1 MVQVHFDVPC
11 LVDLEIPHGEEVTS
25 SLAIT
30 VDSETATIAYL
41 RHQSLVE
48 LESIN
53 ITLLAIHFGY
63 REIDMIKTPDNTF
76 FRSILGI
83 NQHQKIVFEVKFTA
97 CNEIPCGGRVPPSLA
112 ITADSE
118 TATIAYLHHQILEE
132 LGSMNITF
140 PAKCLGYRQI
150 NMIKTPDNM
159 LLKNILGINQHPKI
173 VFEVKFKTCNGTT
186 ERNAGALAAIVGAA
200 AGPVISTGIIKAM
213 GFQAAGIRAGSP
225 AAAWMVSIGAVQAG
239 SLVAVFQSIGAVGL
253 GPLGI
258 VGMMSLALDLVRGE
272 QKQNGRVV
280 CELQSRVRDTLNL
293 SDHDQRSSKS
303 NSRIHSLN
311 QSDLVDRI
319 YPLVTGKSSVNILHL

>member
-1 MVQVHFDVPC
+1 MRP
-11 LVDLEIPHGEEVTS
+11 
-25 SLAIT
+25 
-30 VDSETATIAYL
+30 
-41 RHQSLVE
+41 VE
-48 LESIN
+48 LDYQLWLPANLAPPTPHMIGNQRYILTEPCTPIPNLRPTAASRSFPDFKAEVIWHLSGTRNN
-53 ITLLAIHFGY
+53 IGLGGLLH
-63 REIDMIKTPDNTF
+63 D
-76 FRSILGI
+76 LGS
-83 NQHQKIVFEVKFTA
+83 EGA
-97 CNEIPCGGRVPPSLA
+97 LDWCEIPCGGRVPPSLA

-213 GFQAAGIRAGSP
+213 GFQAAGILAGSP

-272 QKQNGRVV
+272 QKQVV
-280 CELQSRVRDTLNL
+280 R
-293 SDHDQRSSKS
+293 
-303 NSRIHSLN
+303 
-311 QSDLVDRI
+311 
-319 YPLVTGKSSVNILHL
+319 

>member
-76 FRSILGI
+76 FR
-83 NQHQKIVFEVKFTA
+83 K
-97 CNEIPCGGRVPPSLA
+97 IPCGGRVPPSLA

-213 GFQAAGIRAGSP
+213 GFQAAGILAGSP

-239 SLVAVFQSIGAVGL
+239 
-253 GPLGI
+253 
-258 VGMMSLALDLVRGE
+258 
-272 QKQNGRVV
+272 
-280 CELQSRVRDTLNL
+280 
-293 SDHDQRSSKS
+293 
-303 NSRIHSLN
+303 
-311 QSDLVDRI
+311 
-319 YPLVTGKSSVNILHL
+319 